1 MWVEQV
7 SRSRSVA
14 MVLDLKVLFM
24 FQDISLAWAKVC
36 AVVIHPTS
44 KLKSHFSAQYLISN
58 IMSQEKSNQCA

>member
-14 MVLDLKVLFM
+14 MVLGLKVLFM
-24 FQDISLAWAKVC
+24 FQDIRLAWAKVC

-44 KLKSHFSAQYLISN
+44 KLKSHFSAQYLI
-58 IMSQEKSNQCA
+58 